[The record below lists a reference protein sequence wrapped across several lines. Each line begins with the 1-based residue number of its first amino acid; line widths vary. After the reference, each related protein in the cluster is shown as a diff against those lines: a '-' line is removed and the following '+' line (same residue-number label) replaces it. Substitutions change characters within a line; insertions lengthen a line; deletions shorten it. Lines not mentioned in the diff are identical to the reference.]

1 MLEDI
6 CFIVTAP
13 TVEGGFRNSTP
24 GFQTVW
30 SPFLRAY
37 TVVASLG
44 DAKIE
49 MTFQWLW
56 GKEKSTGHTYT

>member
-1 MLEDI
+1 MLEDVF
-6 CFIVTAP
+6 FIVTAP

-49 MTFQWLW
+49 MTFQ
-56 GKEKSTGHTYT
+56 

>member
-1 MLEDI
+1 MLEDAF
-6 CFIVTAP
+6 FIVTVP

-44 DAKIE
+44 DATIE
-49 MTFQWLW
+49 MTFQ
-56 GKEKSTGHTYT
+56 